1 MTQGT
6 LKMSEFTDYIKEVFE
21 SLGTVQVRKMFG
33 GHGLFHGGVM
43 FGLIADDTLYLKSDP
58 IIESYFTE
66 RDLEQFT
73 YDKRGKPVKMSYFMA
88 PEELFE
94 DPEQATI
101 WGGRSLDAAFRAK
114 QKSS

>member
-1 MTQGT
+1 
-6 LKMSEFTDYIKEVFE
+6 MSEFTDYVKEVFG
-21 SLGTVQVRKMFG
+21 SLGPVQARKMFG
-33 GHGLFHGGVM
+33 GYGLFCDGVM
-43 FGLIADDTLYLKSDP
+43 FGLIADETLYLKSDST
-58 IIESYFTE
+58 IESYFTE

-94 DPEQATI
+94 DPEQALI
-101 WGGRSLDAAFRAK
+101 WARRSLNAGLRAK

>member
-1 MTQGT
+1 MN
-6 LKMSEFTDYIKEVFE
+6 EFTDYVKEVFE
-21 SLGTVQVRKMFG
+21 SLGPIQARKMFG
-33 GHGLFHGGVM
+33 GFGLFFDGVM

-58 IIESYFTE
+58 TIEPYFTE

-73 YDKRGKPVKMSYFMA
+73 YNKRGKPIKMSYFMA

-94 DPEQATI
+94 DPEQAAI
-101 WGGRSLDAAFRAK
+101 WARRSVDAALRAK

>member
-1 MTQGT
+1 
-6 LKMSEFTDYIKEVFE
+6 MSEFSDYVKEVFQPFG
-21 SLGTVQVRKMFG
+21 SVQARKMFG
-33 GHGLFHGGVM
+33 GHGLFYDGVM

-58 IIESYFTE
+58 TIESYFTE

-73 YDKRGKPVKMSYFMA
+73 YNKRGKPVKMSYFMA

-94 DPEQATI
+94 DPEQAVI
-101 WGGRSLDAAFRAK
+101 WARRSFNAALHAK